1 MSEENDP
8 QRDKSRIQSQEES
21 QFYRQML
28 VDSGMHKQGVNRK
41 MCGTAADWFALQPQ
55 NEDGRARSAPP
66 SYSTARAA
74 ILYSSAIAATPR
86 CHQICTDQSQLPH
99 TLTYDLELLGV
110 CYTNVRNRN
119 CDDSALLPT
128 DRKRFNICDQCTF
141 ITRLHR
147 QHKKR
152 LVSNDRVYCTFTET
166 DEQWDTFCD
175 KLKVDPKK
183 LKKCPDMQIM
193 IAYGKSAENVL
204 KQMYT
209 AKTIS
214 TKNENST
221 VLQSQY
227 TSAINDVGV
236 GVIPSVNITLA
247 AQGEWLSETV

>member
-175 KLKVDPKK
+175 KLREEHQASDK
-183 LKKCPDMQIM
+183 QIM
-193 IAYGKSAENVL
+193 VAYGKSAATVL
-204 KQMYT
+204 EQMFT
-209 AKTIS
+209 AKAIS
-214 TKNENST
+214 TKRNHNIVME
-221 VLQSQY
+221 SQY
-227 TSAINDVGV
+227 TPAIYDVRVGV
-236 GVIPSVNITLA
+236 TPEVRVTQEALVSPA
-247 AQGEWLSETV
+247 ETTTINFP